1 MQFKNPEILY
11 ALFLLLIPIL
21 IHLFQL
27 RRFKKTPFSN
37 VAFLEKII
45 QNTRKSSSLK
55 KWLVLCTRILAL
67 GLLILA
73 FAQPFFPATETAVKP
88 RETVIF
94 IDNSFSMQAN
104 GKKGNLLNEAKQDLL
119 TNLPQDERLTLVTWD
134 NVIKDFDPTTDR
146 NLLLD
151 LDFTGKTTN
160 AESLLLR
167 LNTYFANDQTT
178 AKQLIIIS
186 DFQDIGLRE
195 ALDTNQVA
203 QHRVILQSATLENYA
218 IDSLSLQGTGERYNL
233 NVMLRS
239 SFPTQAELPVS
250 LFNKDKLIAKASVQF
265 KERDTASVNFQ
276 LDTDQAIAGK
286 LSIADPDLRFDN
298 DFYFSIN
305 KTNPLKVLAISNAD
319 DDFLRRLYKSEEY
332 QFTTVF
338 ENQLDYGML
347 SEQNLIILNEPQK
360 VPAELANLLKTHT
373 QQGGALILIPAMDV
387 PSSTY
392 SNLLNTFGF
401 SGFSEKSDLP
411 QRITDIN
418 YDHPLY
424 QNVFNGRSS
433 NLQSHVVQTYFPLE
447 ITNSILSLENG
458 APFLTKINN
467 LYVFTGGLNITNS
480 NFINGQLIVPT
491 FDKIAKTALSLPQ
504 TYYTLGTQNSFDI
517 NITIPE
523 DAVVVLEKDNQQFI
537 PLQEKQ
543 GNKIRISA
551 KEGIEKAGLYALK
564 FKNDTLATVAY
575 NYNRSESKLQEV
587 TLEPI
592 KGISENSNIPDLLN
606 TLEEETNLNFLYKW
620 FVIFALLAF
629 VLEMFILKKFK

>member
-67 GLLILA
+67 GFLILA
-73 FAQPFFPATETAVKP
+73 FAQPFFPASRRAVKP

-94 IDNSFSMQAN
+94 IDNSFSMQAT
-104 GKKGNLLNEAKQDLL
+104 GKKGNLLTEAKQDLL
-119 TNLPQDERLTLVTWD
+119 TNLPQDERLTLATWD
-134 NVIKDFDPTTDR
+134 NVIKDFDPATDR

-151 LDFTGKTTN
+151 LDFTAKTTN
-160 AESLLLR
+160 AKSLLLR
-167 LNTYFANDQTT
+167 LNTYFSNDQTT
-178 AKQLIIIS
+178 AKQLILIS
-186 DFQDIGLRE
+186 DFQDAGLRQ
-195 ALDTNQVA
+195 ALDTNQVS
-203 QHRVILQSATLENYA
+203 QHRVVLQSTTLENYA
-218 IDSLSLQGTGERYNL
+218 LDSLRLERTGERYNL
-233 NVMLRS
+233 KVLLRS

-250 LFNKDKLIAKASVQF
+250 LFDKEKLIAKASVQF

-276 LDTDQAIAGK
+276 LDADQAIAGN
-286 LSIADPDLRFDN
+286 LSIVDPDLRFDN

-319 DDFLRRLYKSEEY
+319 DDFLKRLYKSEEY
-332 QFTTVF
+332 QFTSVS

-347 SEQNLIILNEPQK
+347 SEQNLIILNETQK
-360 VPAELANLLKTHT
+360 VPEALANLLKTHA
-373 QQGGALILIPAMDV
+373 QQGGSLILIPAIDV

-392 SNLLNTFGF
+392 TNLLNTFGF
-401 SGFSEKSDLP
+401 TAFSEKSDLP

-424 QNVFNGRSS
+424 ENVFNARSS
-433 NLQSHVVQTYFPLE
+433 NLQSHVIQTYFPLE
-447 ITNSILSLENG
+447 TTNSILSLENG
-458 APFLTKINN
+458 APFLAENNN
-467 LYVFTGGLNITNS
+467 LYIFTGGLNITNS

-491 FDKIAKTALSLPQ
+491 FDKIARAALSLPQ
-504 TYYTLGTQNSFDI
+504 TYYTLGTQNNFDI
-517 NITIPE
+517 NTAIPE

-537 PLQEKQ
+537 PLQKKQ
-543 GNKIRISA
+543 GNKISISA
-551 KEGIEKAGLYALK
+551 EEGIERAGLYALK
-564 FKNDTLATVAY
+564 YKNDTLATVAY
-575 NYNRSESKLQEV
+575 NYNRNESKLQEV
-587 TLEPI
+587 ILEPI
-592 KGISENSNIPDLLN
+592 KGVSQNSNIPDLLN
-606 TLEEETNLNFLYKW
+606 TLEQETNLNFLYKW

-629 VLEMFILKKFK
+629 ALEMLILKKFK

>member
-67 GLLILA
+67 GFLILA
-73 FAQPFFPATETAVKP
+73 FAQPFFPASRRAVKP

-94 IDNSFSMQAN
+94 IDNSFSMQAT
-104 GKKGNLLNEAKQDLL
+104 GKKGNLLTEAKQDLL
-119 TNLPQDERLTLVTWD
+119 TNLPQDERLTLATWD
-134 NVIKDFDPTTDR
+134 NVIKDFDPATDR

-151 LDFTGKTTN
+151 LDFTAKTTN
-160 AESLLLR
+160 AKSLLLR
-167 LNTYFANDQTT
+167 LNTYFSNDQTT
-178 AKQLIIIS
+178 AKQLILIS
-186 DFQDIGLRE
+186 DFQDAGLRQ
-195 ALDTNQVA
+195 ALDTNQVS
-203 QHRVILQSATLENYA
+203 QHRVVLQSTTLENYA
-218 IDSLSLQGTGERYNL
+218 LDSLRLERTGERYNL
-233 NVMLRS
+233 KVLLRS

-250 LFNKDKLIAKASVQF
+250 LFDKEKLIAKASVQF

-276 LDTDQAIAGK
+276 LDADQAIAGN
-286 LSIADPDLRFDN
+286 LSIVDPDLRFDN

-319 DDFLRRLYKSEEY
+319 DDFLKRLYKSEEY
-332 QFTTVF
+332 QFTSVS

-347 SEQNLIILNEPQK
+347 SEQNLIILNETQK
-360 VPAELANLLKTHT
+360 VPAALANLLKTHA
-373 QQGGALILIPAMDV
+373 QQGGSLILIPAIDV
-387 PSSTY
+387 HSSTY
-392 SNLLNTFGF
+392 TNLLNTFGF
-401 SGFSEKSDLP
+401 TAFSEKSDLP

-424 QNVFNGRSS
+424 ENVFNGRSS
-433 NLQSHVVQTYFPLE
+433 NLQSHVIQTYFPLE
-447 ITNSILSLENG
+447 TTNSILSLENG
-458 APFLTKINN
+458 APFLAENNN
-467 LYVFTGGLNITNS
+467 LYIFTGGLNITNS

-491 FDKIAKTALSLPQ
+491 FDKIARAALSLPQ
-504 TYYTLGTQNSFDI
+504 TYYTLGTQNNFDI
-517 NITIPE
+517 NTAIPE

-537 PLQEKQ
+537 PLQKKQ
-543 GNKIRISA
+543 GNKISISA
-551 KEGIEKAGLYALK
+551 EEGIERAGLYALK
-564 FKNDTLATVAY
+564 YKNDTLATVAY
-575 NYNRSESKLQEV
+575 NYNRNESKLQEV
-587 TLEPI
+587 ILEPI
-592 KGISENSNIPDLLN
+592 KGVSQNSNIPDLLN
-606 TLEEETNLNFLYKW
+606 TLEQETNLNFLYKW

-629 VLEMFILKKFK
+629 ALEMLILKKFK